1 MQTPYWVYGGA
12 QDTHSWAG
20 PSATPKRIGIVNGDW
35 VQTNFGDGMVQAPDP
50 NDPGTFYNESQGGNI
65 SRVDLVTGDR
75 RAIRPVPPNPP
86 AAPDGAEAGDEAEAL
101 STDLYRFN
109 WMSPIVISPHDSA
122 RVYLGGNRLFISDER
137 GESWTPTRDLTR
149 GEDRSE
155 LEIMGTVPDENTL
168 SRNDGTSQWGTI
180 TTISE
185 STREPGVIWAGTD
198 DGLVQLSRDGGDTW
212 TRIGTGNV
220 AGGDTTTFAGL
231 DPFRTLVT
239 RVVASHH
246 ATGRAYVTFDRHR
259 LDDFAPYVFVT
270 EDFGAS
276 WRPLSTGFP
285 SDEVIGWVNA
295 FAEHPKSP
303 NLLRAG
309 TETGLFV
316 STDRGTSWSRMR
328 GASHAEGA
336 VSNPV
341 GESFPV
347 VPVDDLVIHPRDND
361 LVVGTHGRSIWILDD
376 LAPLVELANASS
388 VRAAQLFAPRPATQ
402 YLPWKHESYGGQRQY
417 AGANPPYGASI
428 TYWLE
433 PPAAAELDD
442 GAATTLTIV
451 DSSGAEVRNLLG
463 SANGGMNRVVWDL
476 RAAAPESLENARGP
490 LVPPDSYTVRFE
502 REGTTLEVAL
512 EVRVDDR
519 VRDLTVDDH
528 RARYEFLSDVLERRA
543 TIAEAIDRLRSLE
556 DQIEVFREGREAGEA
571 SEDEADEL
579 PESITTAIDVVA
591 EEIVAIRQGLRGPA
605 GFNPTNRAPQRLLG
619 RLWGDLDGDAVR
631 QATFSPPTQDQR
643 RLLATAERL
652 LDEQLDAFNSLVAD
666 RIPTLNRQIGEAGL
680 AWLRPGQTLA
690 RE

>member
-1 MQTPYWVYGGA
+1 MYYSKIRVDPTDTRRVYMLGGPFYVSDDSGATFAPNTDMTPSYDVGVHGDHHALWIDPANSQHLILGGDGGLYVSWDASRTWDKIDNLPIAQFYDVGVDMQTPYWVYGGA

-109 WMSPIVISPHDSA
+109 WMSPIVILPHDSA

-212 TRIGTGNV
+212 TRIGTGSV

-303 NLLRAG
+303 NLLLAG

-328 GASHAEGA
+328 GARSPSGYRIDARWVEA
-336 VSNPV
+336 ASWRRRRCR
-341 GESFPV
+341 
-347 VPVDDLVIHPRDND
+347 RD
-361 LVVGTHGRSIWILDD
+361 W
-376 LAPLVELANASS
+376 
-388 VRAAQLFAPRPATQ
+388 RP
-402 YLPWKHESYGGQRQY
+402 
-417 AGANPPYGASI
+417 
-428 TYWLE
+428 
-433 PPAAAELDD
+433 
-442 GAATTLTIV
+442 
-451 DSSGAEVRNLLG
+451 
-463 SANGGMNRVVWDL
+463 
-476 RAAAPESLENARGP
+476 
-490 LVPPDSYTVRFE
+490 
-502 REGTTLEVAL
+502 
-512 EVRVDDR
+512 
-519 VRDLTVDDH
+519 
-528 RARYEFLSDVLERRA
+528 
-543 TIAEAIDRLRSLE
+543 
-556 DQIEVFREGREAGEA
+556 
-571 SEDEADEL
+571 
-579 PESITTAIDVVA
+579 TTA
-591 EEIVAIRQGLRGPA
+591 
-605 GFNPTNRAPQRLLG
+605 
-619 RLWGDLDGDAVR
+619 
-631 QATFSPPTQDQR
+631 
-643 RLLATAERL
+643 
-652 LDEQLDAFNSLVAD
+652 
-666 RIPTLNRQIGEAGL
+666 
-680 AWLRPGQTLA
+680 
-690 RE
+690 